1 MLKNIFITILFLF
14 YVNCIFDPV
23 WKARDEL
30 SNNKIPRSHA
40 LSEYHNAV
48 LVKAVSCGPQYRNDV
63 LLKGQTTLL
72 RDECQSD
79 DLYSSNYNEI
89 RELGS
94 CDNRYAY
101 VDSDSLKTCLA
112 EVMLS
117 SCAEAGVTNVFIFPN
132 FPSCSSLFNMTSD
145 VGKNVI

>member
-1 MLKNIFITILFLF
+1 MKFVLIGISLLL
-14 YVNCIFDPV
+14 YGCIIDPL

-30 SNNKIPRSHA
+30 TSYKIPRSRA
-40 LSEYHNAV
+40 LSEYQNAV
-48 LVKAVSCGPQYRNDV
+48 LVKAISCGPKYRNDI

-79 DLYSSNYNEI
+79 DLYSSNYNEF
-89 RELGS
+89 RELRS

-101 VDSDSLKTCLA
+101 LDSDSLKTCLA

-117 SCAEAGVTNVFIFPN
+117 SCAEAGVTNVFIFPS

-145 VGKNVI
+145 ISKNVI

>member
-1 MLKNIFITILFLF
+1 MKHIFITILFLF
-14 YVNCIFDPV
+14 YVNCILDPV

-40 LSEYHNAV
+40 LSEYNNTV
-48 LVKAVSCGPQYRNDV
+48 LIKALSCGPQYRNDV

-79 DLYSSNYNEI
+79 NLYSSNYNEL
-89 RELGS
+89 RELRS

-101 VDSDSLKTCLA
+101 VDSDSLKTCLT

-117 SCAEAGVTNVFIFPN
+117 SCADAKVT
-132 FPSCSSLFNMTSD
+132 SLFNMTSD